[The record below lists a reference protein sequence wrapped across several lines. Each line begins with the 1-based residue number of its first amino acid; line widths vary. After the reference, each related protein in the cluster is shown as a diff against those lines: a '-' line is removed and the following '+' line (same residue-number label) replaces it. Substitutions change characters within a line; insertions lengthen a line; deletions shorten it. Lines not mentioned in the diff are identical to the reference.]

1 MDLRRDVGPRL
12 ALALGVVLG
21 LYSALSLWRG
31 RPGMLAANYEVYYY
45 AADAAL
51 SGRGFYDVA
60 PPEHGAFY
68 YLYPPATVLVFVPY
82 ALVGSIAP
90 GFAVHTVLGVATGVV
105 LGLVAA
111 RYVERAGHDLTWV
124 DYALLVGFAT
134 ASLHAVPSLYY
145 GNLNVQLALVLAVGL
160 VALERDREW
169 LAGGLLAVP
178 ALFKAFPALTGLWL
192 LRRRAWRAVAGAVA
206 TAAAT
211 FLVGT
216 AAFGLD
222 AHRTYLFDALL
233 PRRRTDVFAGGM
245 PPDAAYVT
253 LRQPLSYLL
262 PDSPGLLGPLAA
274 LLLAPVVAD
283 AYRDC
288 STRVDRLVAVYVTL
302 AATLLVLSSY
312 FVYYVYLFF
321 PLLPLLYLLPGRPG
335 DLFAAGAGVAAFAYG
350 RDVVFAWIRNLP
362 PGLADPLVAALRPV
376 LLVGNPPLYGTLL
389 TLVACV
395 WYCRDRGGA
404 GTATRD

>member
-1 MDLRRDVGPRL
+1 MDLRGDVGPRL
-12 ALALGVVLG
+12 VLAVGVVLG
-21 LYSALSLWRG
+21 LYGAGSLWRG

-51 SGRGFYDVA
+51 AGEGFYDVT
-60 PPEHGAFY
+60 PPAHGTFY

-90 GFAVHTVLGVATGVV
+90 GFTVHTVVGVAAGVA

-111 RYVERAGHDLTWV
+111 RYVERAGHDLTRL
-124 DYALLVGFAT
+124 DHALLVGFAT
-134 ASLHAVPSLYY
+134 ASLHAVPSLYF

-192 LRRRAWRAVAGAVA
+192 LRREAWRAVAGAVA

-216 AAFGLD
+216 VVFGLG

-245 PPDAAYVT
+245 SPDAAYVT

-274 LLLAPVVAD
+274 LLLAPVVAY
-283 AYRDC
+283 AYRDL

-321 PLLPLLYLLPGRPG
+321 PLLPLVYLLPGRPG
-335 DLFAAGAGVAAFAYG
+335 DLFRAGTGLAAFAYS
-350 RDVVFAWIRNLP
+350 RDVVLEWVRTFP
-362 PGLADPLVAALRPV
+362 PGLADPLVAVLRPV

-395 WYCRDRGGA
+395 WYCSERRSSADG
-404 GTATRD
+404 DED